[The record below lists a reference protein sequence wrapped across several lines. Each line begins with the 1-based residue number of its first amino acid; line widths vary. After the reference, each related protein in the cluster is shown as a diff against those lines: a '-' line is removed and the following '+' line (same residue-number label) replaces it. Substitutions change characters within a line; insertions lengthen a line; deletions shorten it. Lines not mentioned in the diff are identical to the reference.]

1 MARPK
6 SPPRVNGPYPDRG
19 GTRFRVRIFD
29 RGKRKDLYF
38 RTEKEALECI
48 TEAQRG
54 LSTAR
59 SRALADLIDDY
70 INEKERLGRAKPETC
85 ADQRERVRWFL
96 QEYLED
102 DIGTLTPKKAADI
115 YQNIVQRPSKKTG
128 KQMAAASH
136 RHYLALAKGF
146 FIWAVRTGHIEHNPL
161 KEVQPLGRVS
171 AGKPQLR
178 IEEAKL
184 FVDTALRR
192 FDQHEDAMAL
202 GGAVA
207 LLMGLRASE
216 VLRRCARDVDRGGE
230 ILWIDS
236 GKTRNARRFLDVPAV
251 LQPRL
256 LKLASQR
263 RPEELLF
270 GASRVGKPRVRQI
283 LWQAVHRVC
292 DAAGVPRVCPHSL
305 RGLWA
310 TLGVQAGAVSHAVAA
325 SLGHGSFSMTEKH
338 YAQPE
343 AVRGARTARMVEMLN
358 LSDESAA
365 AHPHQSA
372 EQLLKNL
379 PREVLDR
386 LVSLHIGE
394 KPGDK
399 N

>member
-38 RTEKEALECI
+38 RTERDALDCIAEAR
-48 TEAQRG
+48 RG
-54 LSTAR
+54 LSSSR

-70 INEKERLGRAKPETC
+70 ISQKERLGLAKPETC
-85 ADQRERVRWFL
+85 VDQRERVRWFL
-96 QEYLED
+96 NDYLED
-102 DIGTLTPKKAADI
+102 DIGTLTPKKALAL
-115 YQNIVQRPSKKTG
+115 YQDTVQRPSKKTG

-136 RHYLALAKGF
+136 RHYLALTKGF
-146 FIWAVRTGHIEHNPL
+146 FLWAVREGHVEHSPF
-161 KEVQPLGRVS
+161 KEVQPIGRVS

-184 FVDTALRR
+184 FVDEALRR
-192 FDQHEDAMAL
+192 FDQHADVLAL
-202 GGAVA
+202 GSAVA
-207 LLMGLRASE
+207 LLMGLRAGE
-216 VLRRCARDVDRGGE
+216 VLRRQARDVDRGGA
-230 ILWIDS
+230 ILWIDT
-236 GKTRNARRFLDVPAV
+236 GKTRNARRFLDVPTV

-256 LKLASQR
+256 IKLASQR

-270 GASRVGKPRVRQI
+270 GTSRVGKPRVHQI
-283 LWQAVHRVC
+283 LWQTVHRIC
-292 DAAGVPRVCPHSL
+292 DAAGVPRVCTHSL

-325 SLGHGSFSMTEKH
+325 SLGHGSFAMTEKH

-343 AVRGARTARMVEMLN
+343 AVSGARTARMVEMLS
-358 LSDESAA
+358 LGSDSSAA
-365 AHPHQSA
+365 EPNLAA

-386 LVSLHIGE
+386 LVLLHNGD
-394 KPGDK
+394 KPGGK